1 MIFSYSNKKLFTIFL
16 IRLAPTVLFLFFALL
31 LGEIFWVVTILFWM
45 EAILEIIYRYVKG
58 YAKITSDEII
68 LLENLLFRR
77 SVQIDDVYLTL
88 SYDDEW
94 AFRTKEKE
102 VRINKKFIRK
112 NQRAF
117 FDEELK
123 RIRLSVEKKKHL
135 INR

>member
-1 MIFSYSNKKLFTIFL
+1 MIFYYSNKKLFTIFL
-16 IRLAPTVLFLFFALL
+16 LRLAPTVLFLFLALL
-31 LGEIFWVVTILFWM
+31 LGEIFWVATILFWV
-45 EAILEIIYRYVKG
+45 EAVIEIIYRYIKG
-58 YAKITSDEII
+58 YTKITSDKII
-68 LLENLLFRR
+68 LLENILFRR
-77 SVQIDDVYLTL
+77 SVQIEDVYLTL

-112 NQRAF
+112 NQREG

-123 RIRLSVEKKKHL
+123 RIRVSVKKKKHL

>member
-1 MIFSYSNKKLFTIFL
+1 MIFNYSNKKLFTIFL

-77 SVQIDDVYLTL
+77 SVQIEDVYLTL

>member
-77 SVQIDDVYLTL
+77 SVQIEDVYLTL